1 MGIPTSKRLRKPRE
15 FQEVRNEGKRILCG
29 PFIFQCRHLDSVEG
43 DSRRLGVIASRRV
56 GNAVKRNL
64 GKRTFRE
71 LFRQHESALPVGS
84 DVVIVLRSSFD
95 RHSFSDLES
104 RYLRACATMM
114 KEAQAKQP
122 TDQ

>member
-1 MGIPTSKRLRKPRE
+1 
-15 FQEVRNEGKRILCG
+15 
-29 PFIFQCRHLDSVEG
+29 
-43 DSRRLGVIASRRV
+43 VIASRRV

-71 LFRQHESALPVGS
+71 LFRLHELSLPAGS

-104 RYLRACATMM
+104 RYLRACATMT
-114 KEAQAKQP
+114 KEAQAKQLA
-122 TDQ
+122 DG